1 MYIAMNRIELPQG
14 VDLLAVSKYQP
25 DEKVFLAYEEG
36 QRRFGE
42 SHVQDMVRRY
52 ESMPKDI
59 EWHFIG
65 HLQTNKVK
73 QIVPFVNLI
82 HSVDSPH
89 LLAEFEKQA
98 SRIQRVVPCLLQL
111 HVAQEDTKFG
121 FSPEEAF
128 DFLCE
133 GSWKEYSYARIVGV
147 MCMASN
153 TKCKSQIA
161 AEFDTAY
168 QFFLKA
174 KKEFFPDEELFSI
187 RSWGM
192 SNDYEIAV
200 QHGANLVRIGTLL
213 FK

>member
-1 MYIAMNRIELPQG
+1 MNSLQHTRIQVLQQIEMACQHAQRDPAEVQ
-14 VDLLAVSKYQP
+14 LLAVSKTHPSETLAEMYQ
-25 DEKVFLAYEEG
+25 AG
-36 QRRFGE
+36 QRAFGE
-42 SHVQDMVRRY
+42 NYLQEALY
-52 ESMPKDI
+52 KIEKLQNLAI

-89 LLAEFEKQA
+89 LLAEIEKQA

-111 HVAQEDTKFG
+111 HVAQEETKFG
-121 FSPEEAF
+121 FSPEEAL
-128 DFLCE
+128 DFLRE

-153 TKCKSQIA
+153 TKCQSQIA

-168 QFFLKA
+168 QF
-174 KKEFFPDEELFSI
+174 
-187 RSWGM
+187 
-192 SNDYEIAV
+192 
-200 QHGANLVRIGTLL
+200 LL
-213 FK
+213 

>member
-1 MYIAMNRIELPQG
+1 MSRIELPQG

-25 DEKVFLAYEEG
+25 DEKVLLAYQEG

-65 HLQTNKVK
+65 HLQTNKVR
-73 QIVPFVNLI
+73 QIVPFVSLI

-89 LLAEFEKQA
+89 LLSEIEKQA

-121 FSPEEAF
+121 FTPDEAL
-128 DFLCE
+128 DFLRKGE
-133 GSWKEYSYARIVGV
+133 WKDYSYARISGV
-147 MCMASN
+147 MCMATN
-153 TKCKSQIA
+153 TDCQSQIA

-168 QFFLKA
+168 HFFLQA
-174 KKEFFPDEELFSI
+174 KEEFFSQDDLFST

-192 SNDYEIAV
+192 SNDYQIAV
-200 QHGANLVRIGTLL
+200 QHGANMVRIGTLL